1 MRVRETFYRGEESAR
16 RRSAMPARTY
26 NLTRILLSRTGD
38 GFVFIPIRAM
48 QTLAIVEPA
57 EFNFV
62 HSENRPEIQ
71 ISWQNFAA
79 GERSS
84 LDQPVPYDIV
94 YYTADAPAA
103 MQRLQGEFGRALE
116 LMASRCAPADTG
128 VVLELRRR

>member
-1 MRVRETFYRGEESAR
+1 MDEH
-16 RRSAMPARTY
+16 

-94 YYTADAPAA
+94 YYGAAAPAA

-116 LMASRCAPADTG
+116 LMASRCAPTDTG
-128 VVLELRRR
+128 VVLELKRR